1 MSIPS
6 ERQIIREA
14 SERLCDLLDAPYD
27 PSAVN
32 LEVRLRDK
40 IADAIVTVGSRA
52 FIIESKRSAALGT
65 IARAIHQL
73 EIMTQI
79 SKRPLIPIIAVPYMG
94 KSGRE
99 YCERAGIGW
108 LDLSGNAKITAPGLR
123 VHIFGY
129 PNRFRRRGRPESAFG
144 PRGSRI
150 ARWLLMNPGA
160 SIRQNQLAS
169 ATGLN
174 EGYTSRVVGKLIQSG
189 LAYRD
194 ADGIRVRDFDLLLD
208 AWHDEYRFDRH
219 TLMRGHIPSA
229 SGDRLYR
236 TIAQTLD
243 ELREPYAMTGLSAA
257 WHLTRYAGFRI
268 STVYLEDTPSAKLL
282 GALRF
287 REEARGSN
295 VWLVVP
301 NDEGV
306 FHGAIREFGVR
317 CVHPV
322 QVYLDLKGHPERASE
337 AADEI
342 RDEFLQP

>member
-160 SIRQNQLAS
+160 PIRQRQLA
-169 ATGLN
+169 AVTGLN
-174 EGYTSRVVGKLIQSG
+174 EGYTSRVVGKLIENG
-189 LAYRD
+189 LAYRN
-194 ADGIRVRDFDLLLD
+194 ADGICVTDFDLLLD

-268 STVYLEDTPSAKLL
+268 STVYLEERPYPELL
-282 GALRF
+282 SALRF

-306 FHGAIREFGVR
+306 FHGASRKLGVR

-342 RDEFLQP
+342 RGEFLQP